1 MRQVKKIICVRILME
16 FVCWFQQKQ
25 QKYMYFFF
33 QIKEMPH
40 PHIKTHIHNSVNLVD
55 YIVPFEMIFAL
66 NSSIFLS
73 FYFHKMNF
81 PFWTMCHAF
90 GFHIHVFIFSILVLF
105 AYLFIYKWHGPI
117 PINLN
122 SIQKKNIDTFKS
134 SGCCAVSS
142 STSFNN
148 FFALKF

>member
-1 MRQVKKIICVRILME
+1 MRTDFNGICLLIPTTTTKIHV
-16 FVCWFQQKQ
+16 
-25 QKYMYFFF
+25 FFF

-55 YIVPFEMIFAL
+55 YIAPFEMIFAL
-66 NSSIFLS
+66 NSGIFLS
-73 FYFHKMNF
+73 FHFHKMNF

-105 AYLFIYKWHGPI
+105 AYLFIYKWHRPN

-122 SIQKKNIDTFKS
+122 SIPKKNIQILWVLCSEFINIFQQFYCS
-134 SGCCAVSS
+134 
-142 STSFNN
+142 
-148 FFALKF
+148 